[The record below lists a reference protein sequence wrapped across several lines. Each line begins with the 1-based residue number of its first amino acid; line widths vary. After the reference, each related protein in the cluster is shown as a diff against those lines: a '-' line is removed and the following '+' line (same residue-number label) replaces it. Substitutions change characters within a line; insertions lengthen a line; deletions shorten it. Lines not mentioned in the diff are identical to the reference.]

1 MENIRQTYVTS
12 EFSNETAIESAEYAI
27 NPKFFAATPLNPFK
41 KIILLS
47 TTVISIS
54 AVITFMAI
62 FVNNSNKQ
70 SNIFFII
77 NF

>member
-1 MENIRQTYVTS
+1 
-12 EFSNETAIESAEYAI
+12 
-27 NPKFFAATPLNPFK
+27 LK
-41 KIILLS
+41 KIVLLS

-77 NF
+77 TFLIKNILLNLNLMFKV